1 MMFGLAHSRI
11 LPRILAAIS
20 ANGLTRVAI
29 RAALPVMLSV
39 SSWAAAGEMGVA
51 VVPRTII
58 YPGQE
63 INAGQLDVVDVTNPN
78 LIEGYAR
85 SIDEVRGMIS
95 NRTLVPG
102 RTIMISALRKPF
114 AVRRGDKTILV
125 YDNGVLRITA
135 AGTPLADANTGDLV
149 DVRNTDSGVIISG
162 TVMADGSILVAQ
174 K

>member
-1 MMFGLAHSRI
+1 MMFGLAHSQ
-11 LPRILAAIS
+11 ILAKILA
-20 ANGLTRVAI
+20 RVAI
-29 RAALPVMLSV
+29 KAALPVLLSV
-39 SSWAAAGEMGVA
+39 SSLAAAGELGVA

-63 INAGQLDVVDVTNPN
+63 ISASQVAVVDVTNPN

-85 SIDEVRGMIS
+85 SISDVQGMIS

-102 RTIMISALRKPF
+102 RTIMMSALRRPYMVK
-114 AVRRGDKTILV
+114 RGDKARLI
-125 YDNGVLRITA
+125 YDNGTLRITA
-135 AGTPLADANTGDLV
+135 SGTPLADANVGDLI
-149 DVRNTDSGVIISG
+149 DARNTDSGVVISG